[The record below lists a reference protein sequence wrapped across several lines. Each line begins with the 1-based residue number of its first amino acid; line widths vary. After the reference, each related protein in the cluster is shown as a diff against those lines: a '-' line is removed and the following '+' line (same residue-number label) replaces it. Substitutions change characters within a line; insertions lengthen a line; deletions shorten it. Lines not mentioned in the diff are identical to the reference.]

1 MARMID
7 GRRALLVAALAA
19 ARVTSREPAL
29 LVVRAWLDSWRGIG
43 SIVVGMARHGYVLSL
58 TSDRDGWRA
67 TFLHRSHLMQPW
79 IGQVLT
85 WCATPWPAVQEA
97 ARGGRL
103 TSSPWRTA
111 RSSTSHHSSVIELYQ
126 VPPSAFGRERSAR
139 AARRRTAGRTAEAA
153 DVARLRRPTP
163 VLWAINR
170 VAHDQ
175 PGEVKQLIEATDALK
190 LVQLGR
196 RKDVDAVGPRRRR
209 ALQTLV
215 TRAGAA
221 LRSVALGGSPA
232 MLRRASATLLG
243 AAADSRAR
251 ALLQQGRLSEE
262 LSAPGFE
269 VFGGMTPRTRPVAPA
284 ARPRPATRSKQ
295 AGPTE
300 SSTDKRAAE
309 RDARLARQRLQ
320 TLEREARRRRRRAER
335 TGTAAAALRRRLHE
349 IDERLAQE
357 RRQADEAERDAAK
370 AREANRGR

>member
-1 MARMID
+1 
-7 GRRALLVAALAA
+7 
-19 ARVTSREPAL
+19 
-29 LVVRAWLDSWRGIG
+29 
-43 SIVVGMARHGYVLSL
+43 
-58 TSDRDGWRA
+58 
-67 TFLHRSHLMQPW
+67 
-79 IGQVLT
+79 
-85 WCATPWPAVQEA
+85 
-97 ARGGRL
+97 
-103 TSSPWRTA
+103 
-111 RSSTSHHSSVIELYQ
+111 VIELYQ
-126 VPPSAFGRERSAR
+126 VPPSAFVRERNAL
-139 AARRRTAGRTAEAA
+139 AARLRTAGRTAEAA

-196 RKDVDAVGPRRRR
+196 RKDVDAVGTRQRR
-209 ALQTLV
+209 ALQNLV
-215 TRAGAA
+215 TRAAAA
-221 LRSVALGGSPA
+221 LRSVDLGGSPA